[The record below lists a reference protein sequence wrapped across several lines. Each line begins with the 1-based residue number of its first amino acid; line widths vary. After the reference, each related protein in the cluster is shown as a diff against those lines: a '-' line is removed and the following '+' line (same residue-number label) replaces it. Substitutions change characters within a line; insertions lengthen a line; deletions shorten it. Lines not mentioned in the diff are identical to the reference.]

1 MRDLVPAGPGGGAF
15 RRLVPAATLRRWRDD
30 LPGRGDLTV
39 GVEGPDVVVRGDGL
53 ERREREDLAA
63 RYDGPDLYVALDPA
77 YAADA
82 LRAQSPRAA

>member
-1 MRDLVPAGPGGGAF
+1 
-15 RRLVPAATLRRWRDD
+15 
-30 LPGRGDLTV
+30 
-39 GVEGPDVVVRGDGL
+39 VEGPDVVVRGDGL